1 MHLFDETRAT
11 VRYDCT
17 AYPGLPDILKKPSKM
32 DPDQIW
38 EARPEFHHPG
48 YSLRAPGDVRVTALD
63 VNATYL
69 SALQCR
75 LSIGKLEHS
84 TGSDHIEPKRFG
96 AHLITPHRGSS
107 TRTRTCPT
115 RSAIVMNPASFGA
128 PIARCACSSAS
139 PARSTA

>member
-63 VNATYL
+63 VNATTSQAPVL
-69 SALQCR
+69 T
-75 LSIGKLEHS
+75 EHREAG
-84 TGSDHIEPKRFG
+84 TQDRQ
-96 AHLITPHRGSS
+96 
-107 TRTRTCPT
+107 
-115 RSAIVMNPASFGA
+115 
-128 PIARCACSSAS
+128 
-139 PARSTA
+139 